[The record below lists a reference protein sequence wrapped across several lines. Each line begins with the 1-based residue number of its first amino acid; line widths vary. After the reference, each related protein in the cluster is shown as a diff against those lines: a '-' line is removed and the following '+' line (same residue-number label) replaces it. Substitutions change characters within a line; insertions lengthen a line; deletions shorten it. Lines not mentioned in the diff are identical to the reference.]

1 MKKYAF
7 ASILLILV
15 AIGIVFV
22 SSYNRIPL
30 EPDNPLENPLS
41 GEPEEI
47 PTLGPNSSTET
58 AAAVEIPDYE
68 MVFYNEYVS
77 TKADNLLN
85 DADIVFVGEY
95 DAGKKTYADSIGRPV
110 TIGEFSV
117 SQVIKGQIGENVDI
131 HFIGGV
137 ISIQEYAANKSPESL
152 EKIGLTKEVL
162 ARSNETLGIAKTETS
177 IDAKEGE
184 SYLVFALHDPRDDT
198 YHVMSDAYGM
208 RPMDTLKRA
217 LNPDTGLYEQLD
229 IIN

>member
-1 MKKYAF
+1 MKKYLSI
-7 ASILLILV
+7 SILLILI
-15 AIGIVFV
+15 AASILFV
-22 SSYNRIPL
+22 SSYNRTPL
-30 EPDNPLENPLS
+30 ELDNPQENLLS

-95 DAGKKTYADSIGRPV
+95 DAGKETYADSIGRPV

-137 ISIQEYAANKSPESL
+137 ISIQEYAAKRPPESL
-152 EKIGLTKEVL
+152 KKMGLTEDVL
-162 ARSNETLGIAKTETS
+162 AKSEETIGVIKTATS
-177 IDAKEGE
+177 VDAKVGK
-184 SYLVFALHDPRDDT
+184 SYLVFAQQDPRDST
-198 YHVMSDAYGM
+198 YHVLADAYGM

-229 IIN
+229 LIN